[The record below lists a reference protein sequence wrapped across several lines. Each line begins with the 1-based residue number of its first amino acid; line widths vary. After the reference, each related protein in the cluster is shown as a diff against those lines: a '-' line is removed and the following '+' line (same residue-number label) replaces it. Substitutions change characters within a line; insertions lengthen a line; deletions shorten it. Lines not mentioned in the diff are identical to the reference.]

1 MRQPVLVHSRH
12 MDTPGASLMDR
23 GCSPRVRRRRDRP
36 DSSVR
41 SGHGEHLGPLALREA
56 TPDAVG
62 LVNLQGVRTTG
73 GHRGALETHGLG
85 LGFAARARR
94 STFALGVEEERA
106 GHASAGGVQL
116 PIPEISIRAGKA
128 PGVRHVD
135 PHFDHPKVRTA
146 TPPGIWARAT
156 SRKNSSNGSPSARAT
171 GNFVVALPRI
181 DRIRADLGVVDLST
195 LDRFSAL
202 DKTLITIFFDLDR
215 AARRACW
222 RGPNVELRAH
232 TCGIAHIAFDDGS
245 ITGEWRGGALRLLSA
260 VKTGTNGEEC
270 PMYPLCG
277 SCGPLG
283 CYSAEGMTARFRDD
297 TASKLCT
304 GGIR

>member
-85 LGFAARARR
+85 LGLAARACR
-94 STFALGVEEERA
+94 SAFALGMEEERT
-106 GHASAGGVQL
+106 GHAAACGVQL
-116 PIPEISIRAGKA
+116 PVPEIRIRAGKA

-135 PHFDHPKVRTA
+135 PHFDHPKVITS
-146 TPPGIWARAT
+146 TPGIWARGTA
-156 SRKNSSNGSPSARAT
+156 RKIDSKGSPTVRTT
-171 GNFVVALPRI
+171 GNFVVALPRCG
-181 DRIRADLGVVDLST
+181 RIRADLGVVDLST
-195 LDRFSAL
+195 LDRFSSL
-202 DKTLITIFFDLDR
+202 DKPLITIFFDLDR
-215 AARRACW
+215 EAWGPRR
-222 RGPNVELRAH
+222 RGSPGGLGANF
-232 TCGIAHIAFDDGS
+232 CGVAHIPFGHGS

-260 VKTGTNGEEC
+260 VKPGTNGDEC

-283 CYSAEGMTARFRDD
+283 RSSATGVAARFRDD
-297 TASKLCT
+297 TANKLCT